1 MPDTSAQFHPNLE
14 FVKRF
19 FIKVPST
26 KFRGNLLS
34 WSHASAC
41 RHLNRQMEMTKLTN
55 ILHDCVNMPKN
66 IQLPFC
72 WLFLMGVK
80 LGLSKNGMFR
90 EAQKL
95 RVNTV
100 QY

>member
-1 MPDTSAQFHPNLE
+1 MPDTSTQFQPNLE

-26 KFRGNLLS
+26 KFCGNSLS
-34 WSHASAC
+34 QSHASAC
-41 RHLNRQMEMTKLTN
+41 RHLKRQMEVTKLTN
-55 ILHDCVNMPKN
+55 IFHDRVNMPKN
-66 IQLPFC
+66 IELPFC

-80 LGLSKNGMFR
+80 LGLSKNEMFIV
-90 EAQKL
+90 AQKL
-95 RVNTV
+95 NTV